1 MNPSADPTPAPPGP
15 PHPAESLL
23 NVPNLLSAAR
33 IPLAVVL
40 FACIVNAA
48 WLAGLVVFLVATA
61 TDWLDGWW
69 ARRYG
74 PLTLVG
80 RNLDPLADK
89 VLVCGAFIYLIP
101 VETAGIG
108 PWMVTVVVAREL
120 VVTGV
125 RGIVEA
131 TGKKF
136 GADWF
141 GKLKMGLQCAVL
153 IGVLLIQWWRAAGF
167 STAVLNVL
175 DPVQLVL
182 LWAML
187 AATIGSGLQY
197 LVKAAKLLR

>member
-40 FACIVNAA
+40 FACIVAHA

-80 RNLDPLADK
+80 RNLDPIADK

-101 VETAGIG
+101 ENIG
-108 PWMVTVVVAREL
+108 VLPWMVTVVVCREL
-120 VVTGV
+120 AVTGI

-153 IGVLLIQWWRAAGF
+153 IGVLLTQSIRAADDGA
-167 STAVLNVL
+167 AVLGVL
-175 DPVQLVL
+175 DRAVLVL

-187 AATIGSGLQY
+187 AATVGSGVQY
-197 LVKAAKLLR
+197 VVKAARLLR